1 MKIFN
6 AIAVTAVIGASFMSV
21 TPAEAFW
28 GGKAAEQRKMILG
41 TWDCT
46 YEIDGKIYRPEM
58 LQFSFRRDGGVRT
71 VSKIGSG
78 QMQLMG
84 SWKINKESELI
95 FPAGGISEMKDLR
108 TRTTKV
114 EPINVTN
121 YSDILTL
128 SNSGM
133 IFEREGSGVVYSCR
147 KQSHA
152 GKPDA
157 HNTGAESNTN
167 PKGKSWGR

>member
-1 MKIFN
+1 
-6 AIAVTAVIGASFMSV
+6 MSA

-28 GGKAAEQRKMILG
+28 VGKAAEQRKMILG

-46 YEIDGKIYRPEM
+46 YEVDGKIYRPEM

-71 VSKIGSG
+71 VSRIGSG

-95 FPAGGISEMKDLR
+95 FPAGGTSEMKDLR
-108 TRTTKV
+108 TGTTKV

-128 SNSGM
+128 SNSGL
-133 IFEREGSGVVYSCR
+133 IFERKGSGVVYSCR
-147 KQSHA
+147 K
-152 GKPDA
+152 
-157 HNTGAESNTN
+157 
-167 PKGKSWGR
+167 

>member
-1 MKIFN
+1 
-6 AIAVTAVIGASFMSV
+6 MSA

-28 GGKAAEQRKMILG
+28 GGKVAEQRKMILG

-46 YEIDGKIYRPEM
+46 YETDGKIYRPDM

-71 VSKIGSG
+71 VSRIGSF

-95 FPAGGISEMKDLR
+95 FPAGGTSEMKDLR
-108 TRTTKV
+108 TGTTKV
-114 EPINVTN
+114 EPINAIDGPN

-128 SNSGM
+128 SYSGL

-147 KQSHA
+147 K
-152 GKPDA
+152 
-157 HNTGAESNTN
+157 
-167 PKGKSWGR
+167 

>member
-1 MKIFN
+1 
-6 AIAVTAVIGASFMSV
+6 MSA

-28 GGKAAEQRKMILG
+28 GGKAEEQRKMILG

-46 YEIDGKIYRPEM
+46 YETDGKIYRPEM

-71 VSKIGSG
+71 VSRIGSG

-95 FPAGGISEMKDLR
+95 FPAGGTSEMKDLR
-108 TRTTKV
+108 TGTTKV
-114 EPINVTN
+114 ELINVSN

-128 SNSGM
+128 SNSGL

-147 KQSHA
+147 K
-152 GKPDA
+152 
-157 HNTGAESNTN
+157 
-167 PKGKSWGR
+167 

>member
-1 MKIFN
+1 MKLFN
-6 AIAVTAVIGASFMSV
+6 AIAAATVIGASFMSA

-28 GGKAAEQRKMILG
+28 GGKVAEQRKMILG

-46 YEIDGKIYRPEM
+46 YETDGKIYRPDM

-95 FPAGGISEMKDLR
+95 FPAGGTSEMKDLR
-108 TRTTKV
+108 TGTTKV

-121 YSDILTL
+121 YSDILIL
-128 SNSGM
+128 SYSGL
-133 IFEREGSGVVYSCR
+133 IFEREGGGVVYRCR
-147 KQSHA
+147 K
-152 GKPDA
+152 
-157 HNTGAESNTN
+157 
-167 PKGKSWGR
+167 

>member
-1 MKIFN
+1 
-6 AIAVTAVIGASFMSV
+6 MSV

-95 FPAGGISEMKDLR
+95 FPAGGTSEMKDLR
-108 TRTTKV
+108 TGTTKV

-128 SNSGM
+128 SYSGL

-147 KQSHA
+147 K
-152 GKPDA
+152 
-157 HNTGAESNTN
+157 
-167 PKGKSWGR
+167 